1 MGTAERATLGRRF
14 AAVMTAIAG
23 RLPFGLAEIIAPSV
37 LGFAVI
43 NGFTFSVDLACL
55 AGLHGTLGWPLPLA
69 ITLAFVTAFG
79 LSYALNRAL
88 NFRSHSP
95 VGPQL
100 AVYVAVVIV
109 NYLVWILGV
118 GGGLAALGLDYRLSR
133 IVAGAC
139 EAVYMYGAMRWL
151 VFRDTSRSFP

>member
-1 MGTAERATLGRRF
+1 LSSYCIDGDSRAGH
-14 AAVMTAIAG
+14 
-23 RLPFGLAEIIAPSV
+23 APSV

-55 AGLHGTLGWPLPLA
+55 ACLAGLHGTLGWPLPLA
-69 ITLAFVTAFG
+69 ITLASVTAFG

-100 AVYVAVVIV
+100 AMYVAVVIV
-109 NYLVWILGV
+109 NYL
-118 GGGLAALGLDYRLSR
+118 
-133 IVAGAC
+133 AGPAPAR
-139 EAVYMYGAMRWL
+139 EPSW
-151 VFRDTSRSFP
+151 